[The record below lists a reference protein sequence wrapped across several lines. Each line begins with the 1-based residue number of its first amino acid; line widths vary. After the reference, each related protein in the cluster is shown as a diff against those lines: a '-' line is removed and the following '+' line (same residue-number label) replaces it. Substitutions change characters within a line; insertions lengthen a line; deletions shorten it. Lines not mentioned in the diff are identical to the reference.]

1 MAYQHK
7 LKLKP
12 ISMALAMVFTVS
24 PMSLLAAETTKISTN
39 LSTNKP
45 ALATNETANQPDE
58 AQGNEDILETVNVN
72 SNRLEQTAD
81 GYQATTTRVGKMLQD
96 PHNIPQAITTVTHS
110 LMHDQQ
116 VGSLREALSNVAG
129 LTFNAAEGGRSGDNM
144 NLRGFYTF
152 GDIYLDGIRDT
163 AQYNRETF
171 NLEQVDV
178 LRGSA
183 AMLFGRGQ
191 AGGVINQVS
200 KIPKLEDESSI
211 SGSLGSY
218 NYQQFTGDF
227 NKQLSDTMAVR
238 INVMDRAEES
248 YRKNPANGDS
258 PELNRKG
265 IALSFAAGLGTNDEL
280 ILSHIY
286 TQTRDMTDY
295 GISFGANKKPS
306 TTFSD
311 STYWGANKT
320 FDDSD
325 TNISTATYTHKFD
338 ADTQW
343 RTQLRN
349 ASYERAYWAKKPS
362 DTIAPTAD
370 ASSTGDVTRTLNYET
385 VTLQSDFN
393 TKLNLLGMQHQLLT
407 GVEYLKENSYRQ
419 RLNNIGSSDKPM
431 YDSSQ
436 VSGDPSTFNADN
448 YALYVQDTIEFIPKW
463 DLLLGVR
470 RDQMQANYMSAAPT
484 ALNYAENS
492 YRSGLSWR
500 PSAEKHYYL
509 SWSNSFSPTADLY
522 QLTVAPL
529 PAERSETLEL
539 GAKWLLLDGDLALR
553 VAMYRATKAWERNT
567 DLESSASVLTKKRR
581 TDGVEFEMAGRIS
594 SKWEV
599 FSGLALMDATIL
611 EVAENV
617 NAQTGAIT
625 VADPRFVGQQARNT
639 PVATF
644 NIWSTYKLSSH
655 WKLGA
660 GIEAKAS
667 RYGYNP
673 SQETARTSGANGTF
687 NNGTFNP
694 NTVPGY
700 ARVDAMLSY
709 EQKKW
714 ALRLNVKNLLDKTY
728 YDALYENGG
737 FTLPGNRRSAIL
749 TTEYKF

>member
-1 MAYQHK
+1 MAYPHK
-7 LKLKP
+7 LQLKP
-12 ISMALAMVFTVS
+12 LSMALAMVFTVS
-24 PMSLLAAETTKISTN
+24 PISLRAADSVRVNTGLTQ
-39 LSTNKP
+39 LVADNKSMQKKVEID
-45 ALATNETANQPDE
+45 AITLD
-58 AQGNEDILETVNVN
+58 TVNVN
-72 SNRLEQTAD
+72 SSRQDDAED
-81 GYQATTTRVGKMLQD
+81 GYQATKTRVGKMLQD

-116 VGSLREALSNVAG
+116 IGSLREALSNVAG

-152 GDIYLDGIRDT
+152 GDIYLDGIRDS

-171 NLEQVDV
+171 NLEQIDV

-200 KIPKLEDESSI
+200 KIPKLKDESHIAGSI
-211 SGSLGSY
+211 G
-218 NYQQFTGDF
+218 NNHYQQFTGDF
-227 NKQLSDTMAVR
+227 NQQLSDTMAVR
-238 INVMDRAEES
+238 VNVMDRSEQT

-258 PELNRKG
+258 PELNRHG
-265 IALSFAAGLGTNDEL
+265 IALSVAAGLGTDDEL
-280 ILSHIY
+280 VLSHIY

-295 GISFGANKKPS
+295 GVSFGANKKPS

-311 STYWGANKT
+311 ATYWGAKKT

-325 TNISTATYTHKFD
+325 TNISSATYTHKFS

-362 DTIAPTAD
+362 ATLAPTAN
-370 ASSTGDVTRTLNYET
+370 AGATGDVTRTLNYET
-385 VTLQSDFN
+385 VTVQSDFN

-407 GVEYLKENSYRQ
+407 GVEYLKENAYRQ
-419 RLNNIGSSDKPM
+419 GLRNIGTTANPL
-431 YDSSQ
+431 YDSTQ
-436 VSGDPSTFNADN
+436 VSGVASTFNADN

-470 RDQMQANYMSAAPT
+470 RDQMQANYMAARPT

-500 PSAEKHYYL
+500 QTPEKHYYL
-509 SWSNSFSPTADLY
+509 SWSDSFSPTADLY

-553 VAMYRATKAWERNT
+553 AAVYRANKAWERST
-567 DLESSASVLTKKRR
+567 DLESTASVLTKKRR
-581 TDGVEFEMAGRIS
+581 TDGVEFELAGRIS

-611 EVAENV
+611 EVAENI
-617 NAQTGAIT
+617 NAQTGAVT
-625 VADPRFVGQQARNT
+625 AGDSRFVGQRARNT

-644 NIWSTYKLSSH
+644 NLWTSYKLAEN

-660 GIEAKAS
+660 GVEAKAS
-667 RYGYNP
+667 RYGYDP
-673 SQETARTSGANGTF
+673 AQTAAQTSGAGGTF
-687 NNGTFNP
+687 SNGEFNP
-694 NTVPGY
+694 NTLPGY
-700 ARVDAMLSY
+700 ARIDAMLSY
-709 EQKKW
+709 EQKQW

-728 YDALYENGG
+728 YDALYERGG
-737 FTLPGNRRSAIL
+737 FTLPGNRRAAIL